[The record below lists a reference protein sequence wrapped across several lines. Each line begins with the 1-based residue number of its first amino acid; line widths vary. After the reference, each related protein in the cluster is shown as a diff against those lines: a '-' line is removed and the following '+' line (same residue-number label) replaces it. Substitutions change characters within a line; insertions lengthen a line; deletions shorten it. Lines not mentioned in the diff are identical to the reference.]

1 MFKRK
6 LPDDDYAQFA
16 GLDVQKV
23 SGRNGAEKIA
33 YHVSGK
39 LDDGRAPLICLPD
52 YYRNMADFAGF
63 VGRFRA
69 IFDADWPIVLID
81 LAGRGRSDDRANKSS
96 YTTGGDAKDVIN
108 VAAMLGIEQAVFL
121 GQGHGGRVIMALG
134 GLNPNLICASILID
148 SAPVLYAPGI
158 VRLRDN
164 LTTLLALKNHTHFLI
179 AANKIFALN
188 HPHANEKQLA
198 QIIERA
204 FYRSKSGRYRA
215 LFDKA
220 LIAKLNGIEI
230 SDVFEPQW
238 PLFATLNN
246 AAMMLMRTQLSDQ
259 LERSTFE
266 YMGNLRSD
274 AVLLA
279 IEGQG
284 SPALLSNDDEV
295 GSIADFVQHSS
306 KLSGCRAIVSG

>member
-6 LPDDDYAQFA
+6 LPVDYAQFF
-16 GLDVQKV
+16 GLEIQKV

-33 YHVSGK
+33 CHISGK
-39 LDDGRAPLICLPD
+39 LDDGRAPLICLAD
-52 YYRNMADFAGF
+52 YYRNMSDFTELAD
-63 VGRFRA
+63 RFHA
-69 IFDADWPIVLID
+69 IFDADWPLVLID

-96 YTTGGDAKDVIN
+96 YTTGNDADDVIN
-108 VAAMLGIEQAVFL
+108 VAAMLGIERAIFL

-164 LTTLLALKNHTHFLI
+164 LSTLLPLKNHKHFLI
-179 AANKIFALN
+179 AARKIFTQT
-188 HPHANEKQLA
+188 HPQATDK
-198 QIIERA
+198 QIIQIIDRA
-204 FYRSKSGRYRA
+204 FFRSKSGRYHA

-220 LIAKLNGIEI
+220 LLSKLDNIEI

-246 AAMMLMRTQLSDQ
+246 APMMLLRTQLSDQ

-274 AVLLA
+274 AVQLA

-284 SPALLSNDDEV
+284 SPALLSSDDEV

-306 KLSGCRAIVSG
+306 KLSGCRTIVSG

>member
-6 LPDDDYAQFA
+6 LPNDDYAHFA
-16 GLDVQKV
+16 GLEVQKV

-33 YHVSGK
+33 YHISGK
-39 LDDGRAPLICLPD
+39 LDDGRAPLICLAD
-52 YYRNMADFAGF
+52 YYRNMADFTGLVA
-63 VGRFRA
+63 RFRA
-69 IFDADWPIVLID
+69 IFDADWPLVLID
-81 LAGRGRSDDRANKSS
+81 LAGRGRSDDRANKYS
-96 YTTGGDAKDVIN
+96 YTTGDDTKDVLN
-108 VAAMLGIEQAVFL
+108 VTAMLGIEHAIFL
-121 GQGHGGRVIMALG
+121 GQGHGGRVIMSLG

-164 LTTLLALKNHTHFLI
+164 LSTLLALKNHKHFLI
-179 AANKIFALN
+179 AAKKIFALS
-188 HPHANEKQLA
+188 HPQARDEQIM

-204 FYRSKSGRYRA
+204 FFLSKSGRYRA

-220 LIAKLNGIEI
+220 LLTKLNGIEI

-246 AAMMLMRTQLSDQ
+246 APMMLLRTQLSDQ

-274 AVLLA
+274 AVQLA

-284 SPALLSNDDEV
+284 SPALLSSDDEV
-295 GSIADFVQHSS
+295 GAIADFVEHSS